1 VRRLWSRDHRFSLFC
16 NSEYVLAHEGEDSS
30 LSHDRTFHRGSNP
43 REKENSKLKK
53 YSDCLFS
60 SSAPRG
66 TCQARVPQTG
76 GPWNVKPNNTVGFRR
91 QLASRLERT
100 HGCRSDRRRRPC
112 RPGRHAGLAEIAE
125 FSAKPTELLVA
136 RWKLAQPIIMC
147 SLRISANHRRMGSEV
162 VPPPRFRGSA
172 WSSEGS
178 TSHHPLF
185 LVQKTLLSR

>member
-112 RPGRHAGLAEIAE
+112 RPGRHAEISRNCRVLGETNGTSSSSMEARATDHHVFAKDLCE
-125 FSAKPTELLVA
+125 SQTNGQRSRSATSVSWLG
-136 RWKLAQPIIMC
+136 M
-147 SLRISANHRRMGSEV
+147 V
-162 VPPPRFRGSA
+162 V
-172 WSSEGS
+172 
-178 TSHHPLF
+178 
-185 LVQKTLLSR
+185 